1 MNEMLEF
8 IKKYENG
15 VTEQML
21 CSNFP
26 GLTKG
31 EIAGGLNGLLQQN
44 QIEIVKE
51 SATLSKGKGR
61 DAKDNYVLY
70 YKVLQNKNIGY
81 EALILNLIGLGGS
94 SGLWLKDIKSK
105 TNIPHNLVLKI
116 LKVLEDTRKIKSIK
130 SVKNN
135 RKTYV
140 LYDIKPDEDVSG
152 GVWFSNN
159 DVDLVF
165 VNKLMDVIYHFIS
178 KSGMIAEEGSYTLN
192 KIDNLVKLRSI
203 KDFIAGSGIS
213 EVELSME
220 DINTLIDGLVYDGR
234 IEKLEVG
241 DGVALRALVDS
252 YMKL

>member
-1 MNEMLEF
+1 MNEMLEY
-8 IKKYENG
+8 IKKNENG

-21 CSNFP
+21 TSNFQI
-26 GLTKG
+26 LNKT
-31 EIAGGLNGLLQQN
+31 EIANILNILLQQN
-44 QIEIVKE
+44 QIEIVKDGN
-51 SATLSKGKGR
+51 TI
-61 DAKDNYVLY
+61 Y
-70 YKVLQNKNIGY
+70 YKAIVNKSVGY
-81 EALILNLIGLGGS
+81 EALILNLIGQGGS
-94 SGLWLKDIKSK
+94 SGLWLRDIKSK

-116 LKVLEDTRKIKSIK
+116 LKTLEDTRKIKSIK

-165 VNKLMDVIYHFIS
+165 VNKLMDIIFRFIYKQESPYF
-178 KSGMIAEEGSYTLN
+178 LN
-192 KIDNLVKLRSI
+192 KIDNLVKLKSI
-203 KDFIAGSGIS
+203 REFILNSKIS

-220 DINTLIDGLVYDGR
+220 DVNTLIDCLVFDGR
-234 IEKLEVG
+234 IEKIETA
-241 DGVALRALVDS
+241 DGISLRALNEN

>member
-1 MNEMLEF
+1 MVKKYSKSKIFNFIPMTEMLEY
-8 IKKYENG
+8 IKKNENG

-21 CSNFP
+21 CSNFTT
-26 GLTKG
+26 LNKV
-31 EIAGGLNGLLQQN
+31 EIANNLNILIQQN
-44 QIEIVKE
+44 QIEV
-51 SATLSKGKGR
+51 L
-61 DAKDNYVLY
+61 KDGNTIY
-70 YKVLQNKNIGY
+70 YKAIVNKSVGY
-81 EALILNLIGLGGS
+81 EALILNLIGQSGS
-94 SGLWLKDIKSK
+94 SGMWLRDIKSK

-165 VNKLMDVIYHFIS
+165 VNKLMDIIYQYVHRP
-178 KSGMIAEEGSYTLN
+178 EGPYILN
-192 KIDNLVKLRSI
+192 KIDNLVNVKTIRE
-203 KDFIAGSGIS
+203 FILHSKIS

-220 DINTLIDGLVYDGR
+220 DINTLIDCLVYDGR
-234 IEKLEVG
+234 IERIETG
-241 DGVALRALVDS
+241 DGIVLRALNEN